1 MYNDNSINQI
11 FVVFIG
17 KFCDNSDS
25 GDDQLFGFLFV
36 DFE

>member
-1 MYNDNSINQI
+1 MYMYNDNSINRI

-25 GDDQLFGFLFV
+25 GDD
-36 DFE
+36 